1 MELAGF
7 VIFIVVG
14 AFVSGYAFRGAIA
27 KEVKQIGKDIAAE
40 YAKAKA
46 DAEKLAAD
54 VKAKL

>member
-27 KEVKQIGKDIAAE
+27 KEVKQIGKDIKAE
-40 YAKAKA
+40 YAAAVAEAK
-46 DAEKLAAD
+46 KLESD